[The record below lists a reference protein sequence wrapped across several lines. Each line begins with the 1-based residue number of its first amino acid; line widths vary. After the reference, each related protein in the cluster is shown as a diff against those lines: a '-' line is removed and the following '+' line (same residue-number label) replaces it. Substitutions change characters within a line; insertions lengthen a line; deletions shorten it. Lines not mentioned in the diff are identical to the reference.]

1 MLNPKLKD
9 LDVSSEE
16 LNEIAKLLA
25 RKRVIKV
32 YESMPEDRLLSAFI
46 SSKPVK
52 KASSQKQEQK
62 RSEKKLRNYNMSFLN
77 QKYRRLRKI
86 FIKKD

>member
-25 RKRVIKV
+25 RKRVIKG
-32 YESMPEDRLLSAFI
+32 YESMPEDCAFI
-46 SSKPVK
+46 SSKP
-52 KASSQKQEQK
+52 
-62 RSEKKLRNYNMSFLN
+62 
-77 QKYRRLRKI
+77 
-86 FIKKD
+86 IKKSE

>member
-25 RKRVIKV
+25 RKRVIKG

-46 SSKPVK
+46 SSKP
-52 KASSQKQEQK
+52 
-62 RSEKKLRNYNMSFLN
+62 
-77 QKYRRLRKI
+77 
-86 FIKKD
+86 IKKSE